1 MSRGS
6 ILTLAVIVLVAGLI
20 ALSMRGVQQIE
31 CEVCITF
38 NGEKACAKGAGR
50 TQEDAQRTAAEAC
63 CAVLPTSGMA
73 ERIKCA
79 DSEPT
84 SLSCN

>member
-6 ILTLAVIVLVAGLI
+6 ILTLAVVLLAAGLI
-20 ALSMRGVQQIE
+20 ALSMRGVQQVE
-31 CEVCITF
+31 CEVCIEF
-38 NGEKACAKGAGR
+38 NGQEACRKGVGR
-50 TQEDAQRTAAEAC
+50 TQEDAQRTASEAC
-63 CAVLPTSGMA
+63 CAVLPASGMT

-84 SLSCN
+84 SLVCN

>member
-6 ILTLAVIVLVAGLI
+6 LITLVVVLLAAGLI
-20 ALSMRGVQQIE
+20 ALSMRGVQQVQ
-31 CEVCITF
+31 CKVCITF
-38 NGEKACAKGAGR
+38 NGEEACREGVGR

-63 CAVLPTSGMA
+63 CAVLPASGMS
-73 ERIKCA
+73 ERIKCS

-84 SLSCN
+84 SLECN